1 MAYRIF
7 PNKQS
12 GRLQKFYYDFRGGI
26 YWRGALIR
34 EARLL

>member
-12 GRLQKFYYDFRGGI
+12 GRLQKFYDFRGGI